1 MIKPAEQ
8 NIRLADQPDGATQL
22 LDVEELR
29 ERLTEAFHACGIQ
42 EAWVPDD
49 LLDVLERRLRENG
62 GIVANLLNR
71 NEIYNILTESL
82 NATGFAD
89 VAAAFMEE
97 EAPEEDRT
105 PVRKEWSPD
114 ELIDLLADAPWTP
127 SDSGLRAHVSQATAE
142 ALARLAIPGG
152 VSERLA
158 LEIARNLLAAETPS
172 SVPSV
177 SSAPSSHGLQ
187 QPTTHETEPFSG
199 TGLLESHT
207 QYIAADQWALSCSPQ
222 LQELLRLRILRPC
235 PASDILPVAVVECNL
250 ARIFDLTQ
258 PPRGQDELV
267 ALLEALCTEVKS
279 LWAQMHARMAACWP
293 TQRTAGSRLLFNRYD
308 AFLKLACPSHRRKE
322 IAALKTRLAALWT
335 AQLEGPSVSL
345 CFIP

>member
-8 NIRLADQPDGATQL
+8 NIRLADQADGATQL

-29 ERLTEAFHACGIQ
+29 ERLTEAFRACGIQ

-89 VAAAFMEE
+89 VATAFMEE
-97 EAPEEDRT
+97 EAPEEDKL

-114 ELIDLLADAPWTP
+114 ELVDLLADAPWAP
-127 SDSGLRAHVSQATAE
+127 LDGNSRAHVAQATAE
-142 ALARLAIPGG
+142 ALARLAIRGG
-152 VSERLA
+152 TTSQLA
-158 LEIARNLLAAETPS
+158 LEVARNLMAAEAAPDS
-172 SVPSV
+172 SG
-177 SSAPSSHGLQ
+177 SSFGSNAPEAAPDSSGSR
-187 QPTTHETEPFSG
+187 FA
-199 TGLLESHT
+199 SHNV

-250 ARIFDLTQ
+250 VRIFDLAQ

-267 ALLEALCTEVKS
+267 ALLEAFCAEVKS

-293 TQRTAGSRLLFNRYD
+293 TQRTSGSRLLFNRYG

-345 CFIP
+345 CFLP